1 MALFVKKRIQSTPE
15 IDALLNYE
23 MENPPVRT
31 VIFAHVR
38 SGSTTLYRILQL
50 HPLMNVALE
59 PFWHGYAKENPG
71 ERNHVD
77 FIEDVPSLEKAL
89 DDLFAKYN
97 GIKILSYQLPK
108 RLFTHL
114 LLSPE
119 VTVIFLQRANLLRA
133 EVSGCIA
140 EQTKVWQISDLNEE
154 TRRIYRNLK
163 AVSLKNIADRLEYA
177 KELRD
182 SYNSVIERRA
192 TGTYMKVCYEN
203 LYTGDLGANRAA
215 AREIFGF
222 LGLELPGCEKL
233 DYHLDPRTSKINTPE
248 TYALL
253 PNANEI
259 NERFGNDDTGRL
271 FGDDD
276 VGALVKTRV

>member
-1 MALFVKKRIQSTPE
+1 MEDPPE
-15 IDALLNYE
+15 
-23 MENPPVRT
+23 RT
-31 VIFAHVR
+31 VIFAHAR

-71 ERNHVD
+71 ERNYVD

-89 DDLFAKYN
+89 DELFAKYN
-97 GIKILSYQLPK
+97 GIKILSYQLPEK
-108 RLFTHL
+108 LYTHL

-119 VTVIFLQRANLLRA
+119 VTVIFLRRANLLRA

-140 EQTKVWQISDLNEE
+140 EQTRVWQISDLNEQ
-154 TRRIYRNLK
+154 TRQRYR
-163 AVSLKNIADRLEYA
+163 SLKPVSVDKIADGLEYA
-177 KELRD
+177 KELRVY
-182 SYNSVIERRA
+182 YNNVIERRA
-192 TGTYMKVCYEN
+192 TGTYLKVYYEN
-203 LYTGDLGANRAA
+203 LYTDDLGTNRAA
-215 AREIFGF
+215 AREIFEF
-222 LGLELPGCEKL
+222 LGLELATCDEL

-248 TYALL
+248 SYALL

-259 NERFGNDDTGRL
+259 NERFGNDDTGWL

-276 VGALVKTRV
+276 AGALVKTRA

>member
-1 MALFVKKRIQSTPE
+1 M
-15 IDALLNYE
+15 NYE
-23 MENPPVRT
+23 MKSPPERT
-31 VIFAHVR
+31 VIFAHAR

-71 ERNHVD
+71 ERNYVD

-89 DDLFAKYN
+89 DDLFAMYN
-97 GIKILSYQLPK
+97 GIKILSYQLSK
-108 RLFTHL
+108 ELYTHL
-114 LLSPE
+114 LLSPD

-140 EQTKVWQISDLNEE
+140 EQTCVWQISDLNEQ
-154 TRRIYRNLK
+154 TRRMYRNLK
-163 AVSLKNIADRLEYA
+163 PISLKKIGDDLEYA

-182 SYNSVIERRA
+182 AYNSVTERRA
-192 TGTYMKVCYEN
+192 TGTYLKVYYEK

-215 AREIFGF
+215 AREIFDF
-222 LGLELPGCEKL
+222 LGLELPTCEEL
-233 DYHLDPRTSKINTPE
+233 DYHLDPRTSKINSSE
-248 TYALL
+248 SYALL

-259 NERFGNDDTGRL
+259 NERFGTDDTGWL

-276 VGALVKTRV
+276 VGALVTTRV